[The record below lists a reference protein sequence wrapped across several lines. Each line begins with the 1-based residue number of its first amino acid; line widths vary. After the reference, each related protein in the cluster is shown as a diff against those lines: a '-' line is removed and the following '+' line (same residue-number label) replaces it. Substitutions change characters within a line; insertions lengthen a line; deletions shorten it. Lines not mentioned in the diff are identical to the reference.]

1 MNKYIAVGHICKDI
15 EVRYTS
21 NQKPV
26 ISNSIAVR
34 NDFKNSKGEYDS
46 EFVNIVAWNSQAEY
60 LSKYAKKGDKLL
72 VEGRLT
78 NRSYDKTDGTKG
90 YTTEII
96 CDKVE
101 LLGSKK
107 ENQDGQAVEK
117 QEPQQESDPYNNFQS
132 ENQEVLEDL
141 DDSLPF

>member
-46 EFVNIVAWNSQAEY
+46 EFVNIVVWNSQAEY
-60 LSKYAKKGDKLL
+60 LSKYAKKGDKVLI
-72 VEGRLT
+72 EGRLT

-90 YTTEII
+90 YVTEII

-101 LLGSKK
+101 ILGSKK
-107 ENQDGQAVEK
+107 ENTEGQAPTEERE
-117 QEPQQESDPYNNFQS
+117 EPVSDPYKDFGS
-132 ENQEVLEDL
+132 EVHLT
-141 DDSLPF
+141 DDDLPF